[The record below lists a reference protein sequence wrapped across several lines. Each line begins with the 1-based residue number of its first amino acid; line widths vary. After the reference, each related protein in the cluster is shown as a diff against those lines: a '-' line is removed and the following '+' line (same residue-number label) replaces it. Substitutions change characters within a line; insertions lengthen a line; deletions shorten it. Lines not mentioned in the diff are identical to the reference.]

1 MFVRHG
7 VALAAVVAVIALT
20 SCATGSGTSPSAS
33 RTGTAGST
41 SASSPAAAGTPAITI
56 STPAPDATVAV
67 PFSVS
72 GEANTFEAALTI
84 DAQDASGMTAC
95 VRHLTAS
102 SGSGTPGTWEG
113 VLAFPPEED
122 PLELTLRA
130 YSQSPADGSMIN
142 LVEVPITV
150 TPDRPLIVLTSPR
163 CGDVYQPGGLL
174 ILTGT
179 ANLFEAALTVELRDS
194 SGTAVVTLP
203 VTAEECCEESQFN
216 ATLTVPADLS
226 AGFYDVVA
234 YSLSAQDGSV
244 ENEFP
249 VQVEVRG
256 GLPITG

>member
-95 VRHLTAS
+95 VRHLTAT

-122 PLELTLRA
+122 PLDVTLRA

-142 LVEVPITV
+142 LVEIPITV
-150 TPDRPLIVLTSPR
+150 APDRPMIVLTSPR
-163 CGDVYQPGGLL
+163 CGDVYQPGGPI

-179 ANLFEAALTVELRDS
+179 ANLFEAAFTVELRDS
-194 SGTAVVTLP
+194 AGTAVVTLP
-203 VTAEECCEESQFN
+203 VTADTCCVESQFD
-216 ATLTVPADLS
+216 ATLTIPADVPS
-226 AGFYDVVA
+226 GFYDVVA
-234 YSLSAQDGSV
+234 YSLNAQDGSV

-256 GLPITG
+256 LSITG

>member
-1 MFVRHG
+1 MLARHSI
-7 VALAAVVAVIALT
+7 ALAATVAVIVLT
-20 SCATGSGTSPSAS
+20 SCASGSGTSPSLS
-33 RTGTAGST
+33 RSATTGSIT
-41 SASSPAAAGTPAITI
+41 SSSSETAGTPAITI
-56 STPAPDATVAV
+56 SSPAEGEAVSV

-72 GEANTFEAALTI
+72 GEANTFEAALTV

-95 VRHLTAS
+95 VRHLMAT

-150 TPDRPLIVLTSPR
+150 APDRPRIIVTNPR
-163 CGDVYQPGGLL
+163 CGDVYQPGASI

-194 SGTAVVTLP
+194 SGTAVVSVP
-203 VTAEECCEESQFN
+203 VTAEECCVESQFN

-226 AGFYDVVA
+226 SGFYDVVA
-234 YSLSAQDGSV
+234 YSLSAQDSSV

-249 VQVEVRG
+249 IQIEVSG
-256 GLPITG
+256 GLSVTG